1 MTPVFLRWCT
11 IAGLSVAC
19 AAANAVTAGSTAGGH
34 PYVSGG
40 VGDTEQRRLIAD
52 SHQYSLW
59 MITAARG
66 SGAYL
71 ADAHLRVADTRG
83 RTVFD
88 GPLDGPFL
96 MIDLPRGRYT
106 VEATWGDQTV
116 RRTVSIGRDDHD
128 RMVLYFNVPGA
139 DVLQAPT
146 G

>member
-1 MTPVFLRWCT
+1 MTTMKYLQ
-11 IAGLSVAC
+11 SVC
-19 AAANAVTAGSTAGGH
+19 AAAGLCAAAAAGAATTDTSVAGH

-40 VGDTEQRRLIAD
+40 VGNSEQQALRAD
-52 SHQYSLW
+52 RGRYSLW
-59 MITAARG
+59 AVTAARG

-71 ADAHLRVADTRG
+71 AEVRVRVTDEQQ

-88 GPLDGPFL
+88 RELDGPWL

-106 VEATWGDQTV
+106 VEASHDGQTV
-116 RRTVSIGRDDHD
+116 RRTASIGAGGPQ

-139 DVLQAPT
+139 DARA